1 MIFLRAIR
9 QLIDPVDPN
18 IQRPEFDIEIH
29 KENGEL
35 VSGRCVCTSSNWERN
50 TVNLKFVASG
60 EIRKFHAPLMV
71 RFNGK
76 EVML

>member
-18 IQRPEFDIEIH
+18 QPRPEFDIQIF
-29 KENGEL
+29 KESGEL
-35 VSGRCVCTSSNWERN
+35 VKGRCVCTSTNWERN
-50 TVNLKFVASG
+50 TINLKFVASG
-60 EIRKFHAPLMV
+60 EVRKFHAPLMT
-71 RFNGK
+71 RFNQK